1 MSEPS
6 LNSVSVWRL
15 TALGLQLNA
24 QGRMNAR
31 HFEDIPRSHVART
44 WALISLNAYSNNMQT
59 VVTLLNQFS
68 GPDGYRVRIPLHTWN
83 TYVTNQW
90 IRRVDV
96 ADLQRLMPVKSV
108 WKITPAFIANI
119 APPHMLLAPDTLW
132 MVQSLNLSPNNGMAQ
147 CIRLMNLTQYRRTG
161 DRQVP
166 RYQVDAICQY
176 VLDGLLERVDVDWID
191 LD

>member
-1 MSEPS
+1 MPEPR

-31 HFEDIPRSHVART
+31 HFEAIPNAYVART
-44 WALISLNAYSNNMQT
+44 WALISLNTYCNNSQT

-68 GPDGYRVRIPLHTWN
+68 GPHGYRVRIPLDTWD

-108 WKITPAFIANI
+108 WKITPAFTANI
-119 APPHMLLAPDTLW
+119 PAPHNLLAPDTLW
-132 MVQSLNLSPNNGMAQ
+132 MVQSLNLSPNNCMAQ
-147 CIRLMNLTQYRRTG
+147 CIRLLNLTQYELNGERHM
-161 DRQVP
+161 P
-166 RYQVDAICQY
+166 RYQADMICEY
-176 VLDGLLERVDVDWID
+176 ALDGWLERVDVGWID